1 MTYFFIYI
9 LKIYQKILAGKIE
22 WPVHIDSSAKDL
34 IRRLL
39 VPDPTKRLG
48 SGNCGVIRPGMY
60 SQPSYLQSP
69 PPPHS
74 PTNLPAIKNNNNTAQ
89 TSPTTRL
96 VDESTSATPSGI
108 NGESVTSGGGFFVTE
123 IVELVPVSE
132 PTSATMTPPSYNSPT
147 LRKDTSSSIFNTSL
161 NGSLGRSGGP
171 NGGDQMSLK
180 KQKIHMGSEEV
191 KQHKWFIGTNWTDV
205 YMRKLKPPF
214 VPDLAHEADTQHFE
228 KYDSTDLTKIPTAS
242 NDQYDHFK
250 DF

>member
-1 MTYFFIYI
+1 
-9 LKIYQKILAGKIE
+9 
-22 WPVHIDSSAKDL
+22 
-34 IRRLL
+34 
-39 VPDPTKRLG
+39 
-48 SGNCGVIRPGMY
+48 MY

-74 PTNLPAIKNNNNTAQ
+74 PTNLPAIKNNNNNNNTAQ
-89 TSPTTRL
+89 TSPTT
-96 VDESTSATPSGI
+96 SAATPNGGVS
-108 NGESVTSGGGFFVTE
+108 GESVTSGGGFFVTE

-147 LRKDTSSSIFNTSL
+147 LRKETSSSVFNTSL
-161 NGSLGRSGGP
+161 NGSLGRSGGGP

-180 KQKIHMGSEEV
+180 RQKIHMGSEEV
-191 KQHKWFIGTNWTDV
+191 KQHKWFIGTNWSDV

-228 KYDSTDLTKIPTAS
+228 KYDPTDLTKIPTAS